1 MPPVMAV
8 DLGSATISA
17 AAAQPSTEPDPAVL
31 TVDGRSTY
39 SPATCVDIEGVPHPS
54 TWSGSAV
61 DHTPRPDLLLDLPPQ
76 IIGDVPLSGA
86 TLVGVAIGPAL
97 AAAADHFGTEPTV
110 LIGVHPHWWPAGK
123 IADYERALARLTPHT
138 ALIPW
143 PEAIAAQT
151 VPPATAS
158 HVTVMDFGASTATIT
173 VVSFSRR
180 GVPRVRFTHTD
191 RAGGSRGVDRVIVAD
206 AAAEA
211 GIDLS
216 GQDQHWWEEAASQ
229 VAASRRRLC
238 TETGSWP
245 AAIDIEFPAPL
256 GARQLRGPRLR
267 QLTTTHMQKVVAG
280 LIAHED
286 VQSAWSDD
294 RTSTTTQPL
303 VEVTG
308 GFGQDPSVLSAVKAE
323 AGRADLVPEPASAAA
338 FGAVLA
344 HAPAWV
350 PADQKPS
357 RFRFGRSRSAV
368 PAQRARS

>member
-31 TVDGRSTY
+31 TVDGQPSY

-54 TWSGSAV
+54 TWAGEAV
-61 DHTPRPDLLLDLPPQ
+61 DHAPRPDLLLGRPPQ
-76 IIGDVPLSGA
+76 IIGEVPLSGA
-86 TLVGVAIGPAL
+86 TMVGVAIGPAL
-97 AAAADHFGTEPTV
+97 AAAADHFGAEPTV
-110 LIGVHPHWWPAGK
+110 LVGVHPHWWPAGK

-138 ALIPW
+138 ALISW

-151 VPPATAS
+151 VPPSTAS

-173 VVSFSRR
+173 VISFSRR
-180 GVPRVRFTHTD
+180 GVPEVRFTHTD
-191 RAGGSRGVDRVIVAD
+191 RAGGSRGVDRLIVAD
-206 AAAEA
+206 AAVAA
-211 GIDLS
+211 SIDLS
-216 GQDQHWWEEAASQ
+216 DQSATWWEEAAAQ
-229 VAASRRRLC
+229 AADARRREC
-238 TETGSWP
+238 TETSSWP
-245 AAIDIEFPAPL
+245 ATVDITFPAPL
-256 GARQLRGPRLR
+256 GTRHLRGPRLR

-280 LIAHED
+280 LIGHEE
-286 VQSAWSDD
+286 VQAAWSDD

-308 GFGQDPSVLSAVKAE
+308 GFGQDTSVLSAVKAE

-350 PADQKPS
+350 PASQKPS
-357 RFRFGRSRSAV
+357 RFRFGRSRTAV
-368 PAQRARS
+368 PSQRERS

>member
-31 TVDGRSTY
+31 TVNGQPTY

-54 TWSGSAV
+54 TWSGTAV
-61 DHTPRPDLLLDLPPQ
+61 DHTPRPDLLLDRPPQ
-76 IIGDVPLSGA
+76 IIGEVPLSGA
-86 TLVGVAIGPAL
+86 TLVGVSIGPAL
-97 AAAADHFGTEPTV
+97 AAAADHFGTEPKV

-123 IADYERALARLTPHT
+123 IADYQRALARLTPHT
-138 ALIPW
+138 ALISW

-180 GVPRVRFTHTD
+180 GVPQVRFTHTD
-191 RAGGSRGVDRVIVAD
+191 RAGGSRGVDRLVVAD
-206 AAAEA
+206 AAADA
-211 GIDLS
+211 RIDLS

-229 VAASRRRLC
+229 VAASRHRLC
-238 TETGSWP
+238 TETSSWP
-245 AAIDIEFPAPL
+245 ATIDIEFPAPL

-286 VQSAWSDD
+286 VKAAWSDD

-308 GFGQDPSVLSAVKAE
+308 GFGQDASVLSAVKAE

-350 PADQKPS
+350 PANQKPS
-357 RFRFGRSRSAV
+357 RFRFGRSRTAV
-368 PAQRARS
+368 PAQRERS